1 MAFTAAQRQDNL
13 WDSPRASRGPGRG
26 LGRWRAGASGHREA
40 GHAHGL
46 NTPAALRHAWPGV
59 RAAPAPPLK
68 PRGALLQGGPDH
80 LTGSLSIRLW
90 QLAAAL
96 PGGRH
101 RPSPS
106 PGEGDVLPALPW
118 GPSLLPL
125 PLPPS
130 TLLLDTQGTQAT
142 LSFPFFPQPAPFWS
156 CRRAGRK
163 EPVGGQPTGVGTAQA
178 PTLVP
183 QGPRPE
189 SSRSQVRLGLGQ
201 GKSGQDAGS
210 WEEATWGGGEGGRGC
225 LGGKRV

>member
-80 LTGSLSIRLW
+80 LTGSLSIRLR

-101 RPSPS
+101 RPSRPLGRGMSSQPCPGGPASCPCPS
-106 PGEGDVLPALPW
+106 PHPRCSWTPR
-118 GPSLLPL
+118 GPR
-125 PLPPS
+125 PPCPS
-130 TLLLDTQGTQAT
+130 
-142 LSFPFFPQPAPFWS
+142 LSFPGPPPSGAAAGQAGKSRSAASPLAWAQLRLQRWS
-156 CRRAGRK
+156 PRAHSRNL
-163 EPVGGQPTGVGTAQA
+163 P
-178 PTLVP
+178 
-183 QGPRPE
+183 GPR
-189 SSRSQVRLGLGQ
+189 
-201 GKSGQDAGS
+201 
-210 WEEATWGGGEGGRGC
+210 
-225 LGGKRV
+225 